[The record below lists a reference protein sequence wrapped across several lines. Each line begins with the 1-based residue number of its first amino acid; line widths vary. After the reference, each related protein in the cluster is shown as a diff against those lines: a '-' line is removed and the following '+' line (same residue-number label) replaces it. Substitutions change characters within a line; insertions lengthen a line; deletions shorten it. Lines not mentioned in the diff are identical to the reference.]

1 MSDSDALKCRVKAMD
16 LLSRREHSER
26 ELAEKLHQRD
36 FEPALV
42 AQVLADLVAERLLSN
57 ERFAESYIRSKRHKG
72 VGPLRL
78 RQALREHQIEVGV
91 IGQALAEYDWLDVAA
106 EVREKRFGA
115 AIPQEY
121 KDKARQMRFLQ
132 YRGFSLDQINRVMK
146 SE

>member
-1 MSDSDALKCRVKAMD
+1 MD
-16 LLSRREHSER
+16 LLSRREHSEV
-26 ELAEKLHQRD
+26 ELAQKLQQRD
-36 FEPALV
+36 FDPGLV
-42 AQVLADLVAERLLSN
+42 AQTLVDLVAERLLSN
-57 ERFAESYIRSKRHKG
+57 ERFAESYIRSKSQKG

-78 RQALREHQIEVGV
+78 RQALREHQIDDGV
-91 IGQALAEYDWLDVAA
+91 IGQCLAEYSWLELAA
-106 EVREKRFGA
+106 EARKKRFGS